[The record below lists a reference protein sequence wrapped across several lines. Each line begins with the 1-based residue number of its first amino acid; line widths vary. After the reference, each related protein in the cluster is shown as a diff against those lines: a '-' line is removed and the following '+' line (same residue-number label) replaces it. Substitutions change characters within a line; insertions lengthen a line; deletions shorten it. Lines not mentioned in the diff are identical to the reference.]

1 QGHWCLRAS
10 TGVHQL
16 TQSVWLSLRY
26 GPVLMAHSELFV
38 TRAPPVEGKA
48 VDLDVLGFLDS
59 FGEENSTVERC
70 YRAHSRSSVLQ
81 GLPFGG
87 VPTVLAINVVLW
99 MFLLLIFSCLR
110 KAAWDYGRLALL
122 MENDSLT
129 SLFYGE
135 LSEKEK
141 SPSESSPSDSETK
154 DMGFCSWLSS
164 LYHMKDEE
172 IRSKCGIDAVTYLSF
187 QRHIMLLM
195 TVVCLL
201 SLAVILPV
209 NFSGNL
215 LGDSPENF
223 GRTTLANVS
232 SKDSFLWLHSILAL
246 VYFIIT
252 LLCMVHHSIR
262 LEYREDEKVARTLM
276 ITSIPREISD
286 PGLITKHF
294 HEAYPSCTVTDIR
307 FAFDVHKLMR
317 LDLERRK
324 AMKGRLYFATK
335 AQKEGKIMI
344 KTHPCAQIFCCDICG
359 FEKVDAEQYYSELE
373 EKRTDEFNAEKNRIS
388 MKRLGIAF
396 VTFRDE
402 RMTAVIV
409 KDYSRVRCRLRPQ
422 QSSITT
428 VVQSHKWGVNYA
440 PAPSDII
447 WENLSV
453 CGSRWWLRCVLL
465 NILLFLLLFFLT
477 TPAIIVNT
485 MDKFNVTRPVES
497 LRSLPNFSRPSCYGR
512 FRCFLPFI
520 VYYSAFF
527 ESHWTRSGENQV
539 TMHKCFLL
547 LVFMVILLPSLGLS
561 SLDLFFTWLFDV
573 HFLDEKDVKFQCV
586 FLPDNGAFFVNYVI
600 TSSLIG
606 TSMELLRIPALTVYA
621 IRLCFAKS
629 QAERI
634 HVKRSQAYEF
644 QFGLEYAWTMC
655 IFAVSMTYSITC
667 PIITP
672 FGPKKPSITG
682 LNDYRPV
689 ALMSVVMKSF
699 ERLVLAHLKDITGP
713 LLDPLQ
719 FAYLLGKQGLMQGS
733 CFSSVFN
740 AIITDILHS
749 KLFQLTVPAP
759 TCQWIS
765 NFLTDRGGSS
775 STPAIIQS
783 VLCTSI
789 TVWFGSATKQ
799 DRNRLQRRVR
809 TAEKIIGAILPSIQ
823 DLYVSRVRKRAGNI
837 TADSSHPG
845 HNLFQLLPSGR
856 RYRALYAK
864 TIQTQEQFL
873 SSGCHSDE
881 HLTPVTEC
889 LLYVILKH
897 MVDRYNIYY
906 AYVPTKLNQR
916 IHRAAISQVI
926 VAPILCMFWLLFF
939 SVLRLGPVHP
949 ITLFTLVSLLS
960 SIAFSL
966 FRLCLRKQPDKSMSY
981 QLFVASVLLEPEL
994 ALTPM
999 PSPAHHGY
1007 GAMATSQSSSHGP
1020 VEEEEGEDG
1029 HAHTHETELQD
1040 PPDPYCSSPLMDS
1053 PVSYQ

>member
-1 QGHWCLRAS
+1 
-10 TGVHQL
+10 
-16 TQSVWLSLRY
+16 
-26 GPVLMAHSELFV
+26 MADSDLFV
-38 TRAPPVEGKA
+38 TRAPPVEGRP
-48 VDLDVLGFLDS
+48 VELDVLGFLES
-59 FGEENSTVERC
+59 FGEENSTAERC
-70 YRAHSRSSVLQ
+70 YRSHSRSSVLQ

-135 LSEKEK
+135 PSEKEK

-154 DMGFCSWLSS
+154 DMGFCSWLTS
-164 LYHMKDEE
+164 LYHMNCWLQSGGATVLLMMRDEE

-187 QRHIMLLM
+187 QRHIILLM

-223 GRTTLANVS
+223 GKTTLANVS
-232 SKDSFLWLHSILAL
+232 AKDSFLWLHSVFAL

-252 LLCMVHHSIR
+252 LLCMAHHLIR
-262 LEYREDEKVARTLM
+262 LEYREDEKIARTLM

-307 FAFDVHKLMR
+307 FCFDVHKLMR

-409 KDYSRVRCRLRPQ
+409 KDYSHVHCHRRPQ

-428 VVQSHKWGVNYA
+428 VVQSHKWGISYA
-440 PAPSDII
+440 PAPNDII

-497 LRSLPNFSRPSCYGR
+497 LRSPVITQFFPTLLLWAFSVL
-512 FRCFLPFI
+512 LPFI

-539 TMHKCFLL
+539 TMHKCFFL
-547 LVFMVILLPSLGLS
+547 LVFMVIILPSLGLS

-573 HFLDEKDVKFQCV
+573 NFLDESDVKFQCV

-606 TSMELLRIPALTVYA
+606 TAMELLRIPALTVYA
-621 IRLCFAKS
+621 LRLCFAKS

-655 IFAVSMTYSITC
+655 IFAVSVTYSITC

-672 FGPKKPSITG
+672 FG
-682 LNDYRPV
+682 
-689 ALMSVVMKSF
+689 
-699 ERLVLAHLKDITGP
+699 
-713 LLDPLQ
+713 
-719 FAYLLGKQGLMQGS
+719 
-733 CFSSVFN
+733 
-740 AIITDILHS
+740 
-749 KLFQLTVPAP
+749 
-759 TCQWIS
+759 
-765 NFLTDRGGSS
+765 
-775 STPAIIQS
+775 
-783 VLCTSI
+783 
-789 TVWFGSATKQ
+789 
-799 DRNRLQRRVR
+799 
-809 TAEKIIGAILPSIQ
+809 
-823 DLYVSRVRKRAGNI
+823 
-837 TADSSHPG
+837 
-845 HNLFQLLPSGR
+845 
-856 RYRALYAK
+856 
-864 TIQTQEQFL
+864 
-873 SSGCHSDE
+873 
-881 HLTPVTEC
+881 

-926 VAPILCMFWLLFF
+926 LAPILCMFWLLFF

-949 ITLFTLVSLLS
+949 ITIFTSVSLLLC
-960 SIAFSL
+960 IAFSL
-966 FRLCLRKQPDKSMSY
+966 FCLCLRKQPDKSTSY
-981 QLFVASVLLEPEL
+981 QMSDQPAEGTFTDADRSTVTSTTASSLFVASVLLEPEL

-999 PSPAHHGY
+999 PSPAHHSY
-1007 GAMATSQSSSHGP
+1007 GAMASSQSSTHGP
-1020 VEEEEGEDG
+1020 EEEEEGEED
-1029 HAHTHETELQD
+1029 HAQTHETELQD

-1053 PVSYQ
+1053 PMGYQ

>member
-1 QGHWCLRAS
+1 
-10 TGVHQL
+10 
-16 TQSVWLSLRY
+16 
-26 GPVLMAHSELFV
+26 MAHPELFV
-38 TRAPPVEGKA
+38 MRVPPVEGGP
-48 VDLDVLGFLDS
+48 VELNVLGFLDS
-59 FGEENSTVERC
+59 PGEENSTAERC
-70 YRAHSRSSVLQ
+70 YRSHSRSSVLQ

-87 VPTVLAINVVLW
+87 VPTVLVINVVLW

-135 LSEKEK
+135 PSEKEK

-154 DMGFCSWLSS
+154 DMVIYVLRYGFTFSFFCR
-164 LYHMKDEE
+164 DEE

-187 QRHIMLLM
+187 QRHIISLM

-223 GRTTLANVS
+223 GRTTLANNRE
-232 SKDSFLWLHSILAL
+232 KPLDNLLWLHCIFAL

-252 LLCMVHHSIR
+252 LLCMAHHSIR

-307 FAFDVHKLMR
+307 FCFDVRKLMM

-324 AMKGRLYFATK
+324 AMKGRLYFASK

-373 EKRTDEFNAEKNRIS
+373 EKRTDEFNAEKNRIA

-409 KDYSRVRCRLRPQ
+409 KDYSCAYCRRRPQ

-428 VVQSHKWGVNYA
+428 VLQSHKWGVSYA

-497 LRSLPNFSRPSCYGR
+497 LRSPVITQFFPTLLLWAFSVL
-512 FRCFLPFI
+512 LPFI

-547 LVFMVILLPSLGLS
+547 LVFMVIILPSLGLS

-573 HFLDEKDVKFQCV
+573 NFLDEKDVKFQCV

-621 IRLCFAKS
+621 LRLCFAKS

-655 IFAVSMTYSITC
+655 IVAVSMTYSITC
-667 PIITP
+667 PIIMP
-672 FGPKKPSITG
+672 FG
-682 LNDYRPV
+682 
-689 ALMSVVMKSF
+689 
-699 ERLVLAHLKDITGP
+699 
-713 LLDPLQ
+713 
-719 FAYLLGKQGLMQGS
+719 
-733 CFSSVFN
+733 
-740 AIITDILHS
+740 
-749 KLFQLTVPAP
+749 
-759 TCQWIS
+759 
-765 NFLTDRGGSS
+765 
-775 STPAIIQS
+775 
-783 VLCTSI
+783 
-789 TVWFGSATKQ
+789 
-799 DRNRLQRRVR
+799 
-809 TAEKIIGAILPSIQ
+809 
-823 DLYVSRVRKRAGNI
+823 
-837 TADSSHPG
+837 
-845 HNLFQLLPSGR
+845 
-856 RYRALYAK
+856 
-864 TIQTQEQFL
+864 
-873 SSGCHSDE
+873 
-881 HLTPVTEC
+881 

-960 SIAFSL
+960 CTAFSL
-966 FRLCLRKQPDKSMSY
+966 FRLCLRKHPNKSTSY
-981 QLFVASVLLEPEL
+981 QMSDQPTEGTFTDADRSTVTSTTASNLFVASVLLEPEL

-999 PSPAHHGY
+999 PSPAHHSY
-1007 GAMATSQSSSHGP
+1007 GAMASSQVVSARVISGSSAAELG
-1020 VEEEEGEDG
+1020 ETEGEG
-1029 HAHTHETELQD
+1029 
-1040 PPDPYCSSPLMDS
+1040 S
-1053 PVSYQ
+1053 

>member
-1 QGHWCLRAS
+1 MVHCGHKGW
-10 TGVHQL
+10 TG
-16 TQSVWLSLRY
+16 SAAILRY
-26 GPVLMAHSELFV
+26 GPLLMAQSELFV
-38 TRAPPVEGKA
+38 TRASPVEA
-48 VDLDVLGFLDS
+48 RPVELDVLGFLQR
-59 FGEENSTVERC
+59 FGDENSTAERC
-70 YRAHSRSSVLQ
+70 YRSHSHSSVLQ

-87 VPTVLAINVVLW
+87 VPTVLVINVVIW

-135 LSEKEK
+135 PSEKEK

-187 QRHIMLLM
+187 QRHIILLM
-195 TVVCLL
+195 TVVTLL

-209 NFSGNL
+209 NISGNL

-232 SKDSFLWLHSILAL
+232 ANFLWLHSVLAL

-252 LLCMVHHSIR
+252 LLCMAHHSLQ

-276 ITSIPREISD
+276 ITSIPKEISD

-307 FAFDVHKLMR
+307 FCFDVHKLMR

-344 KTHPCAQIFCCDICG
+344 KTHPCAQIFCCDVCG
-359 FEKVDAEQYYSELE
+359 FEKVRFVHILLCT
-373 EKRTDEFNAEKNRIS
+373 RTDEFNAEKNRIT

-402 RMTAVIV
+402 RMTAV
-409 KDYSRVRCRLRPQ
+409 L
-422 QSSITT
+422 
-428 VVQSHKWGVNYA
+428 
-440 PAPSDII
+440 II
-447 WENLSV
+447 FPIDRENLSV

-465 NILLFLLLFFLT
+465 NILLFLLLFFFT

-497 LRSLPNFSRPSCYGR
+497 LRSPVVTEFFPTLLLWAFSVL
-512 FRCFLPFI
+512 LPFV

-539 TMHKCFLL
+539 TMHKCFFL
-547 LVFMVILLPSLGLS
+547 LVFMVIILPSLGLS
-561 SLDLFFTWLFDV
+561 SLDLLFTWLFDV
-573 HFLDEKDVKFQCV
+573 NFLEEKDLKFQCV

-606 TSMELLRIPALTVYA
+606 TAMELLRIPALTVYA
-621 IRLCFAKS
+621 LRLCFAKS

-672 FGPKKPSITG
+672 FG
-682 LNDYRPV
+682 L
-689 ALMSVVMKSF
+689 
-699 ERLVLAHLKDITGP
+699 
-713 LLDPLQ
+713 
-719 FAYLLGKQGLMQGS
+719 
-733 CFSSVFN
+733 
-740 AIITDILHS
+740 
-749 KLFQLTVPAP
+749 
-759 TCQWIS
+759 
-765 NFLTDRGGSS
+765 
-775 STPAIIQS
+775 
-783 VLCTSI
+783 
-789 TVWFGSATKQ
+789 
-799 DRNRLQRRVR
+799 
-809 TAEKIIGAILPSIQ
+809 
-823 DLYVSRVRKRAGNI
+823 
-837 TADSSHPG
+837 
-845 HNLFQLLPSGR
+845 
-856 RYRALYAK
+856 LYA
-864 TIQTQEQFL
+864 
-873 SSGCHSDE
+873 
-881 HLTPVTEC
+881 
-889 LLYVILKH
+889 ILKH

-939 SVLRLGPVHP
+939 SVLRLGKYPCHKN
-949 ITLFTLVSLLS
+949 S
-960 SIAFSL
+960 
-966 FRLCLRKQPDKSMSY
+966 
-981 QLFVASVLLEPEL
+981 
-994 ALTPM
+994 
-999 PSPAHHGY
+999 
-1007 GAMATSQSSSHGP
+1007 
-1020 VEEEEGEDG
+1020 
-1029 HAHTHETELQD
+1029 
-1040 PPDPYCSSPLMDS
+1040 
-1053 PVSYQ
+1053 

>member
-1 QGHWCLRAS
+1 MK
-10 TGVHQL
+10 
-16 TQSVWLSLRY
+16 RY
-26 GPVLMAHSELFV
+26 GPVLMAQSELFV
-38 TRAPPVEGKA
+38 TRASPVEA
-48 VDLDVLGFLDS
+48 RPVELDVLGFLQR
-59 FGEENSTVERC
+59 FGDENSTAERC
-70 YRAHSRSSVLQ
+70 YRSHSHSSVLQ

-87 VPTVLAINVVLW
+87 VPTVLAINVVIW

-135 LSEKEK
+135 PSEKEK

-164 LYHMKDEE
+164 LYRMKDEE
-172 IRSKCGIDAVTYLSF
+172 IRSKCGTDAVTYLSF
-187 QRHIMLLM
+187 QRHIILLM
-195 TVVCLL
+195 TVVTLL

-209 NFSGNL
+209 NISGNL

-232 SKDSFLWLHSILAL
+232 AVDSFLWLHSVLAL

-252 LLCMVHHSIR
+252 LLCMAHHSLQ

-276 ITSIPREISD
+276 ITSIPKEISD

-307 FAFDVHKLMR
+307 FCFDVHKLMR

-409 KDYSRVRCRLRPQ
+409 KDYGRVNCRRRPQ
-422 QSSITT
+422 QSSIST
-428 VVQSHKWGVNYA
+428 VVQSHKWDVSYA

-465 NILLFLLLFFLT
+465 NILLFLLLFFFT

-497 LRSLPNFSRPSCYGR
+497 LRSPVVTEFFPTLLLWAFSVL
-512 FRCFLPFI
+512 LPFI

-539 TMHKCFLL
+539 TMHKCFFL
-547 LVFMVILLPSLGLS
+547 LVFMVIILPSLGLS
-561 SLDLFFTWLFDV
+561 SLDLLFTWLFDV
-573 HFLDEKDVKFQCV
+573 NFLEEKDLKFQCV

-606 TSMELLRIPALTVYA
+606 TAMELLRIPALTVYA
-621 IRLCFAKS
+621 LRLCFAKS

-672 FGPKKPSITG
+672 FG
-682 LNDYRPV
+682 L
-689 ALMSVVMKSF
+689 
-699 ERLVLAHLKDITGP
+699 
-713 LLDPLQ
+713 
-719 FAYLLGKQGLMQGS
+719 
-733 CFSSVFN
+733 
-740 AIITDILHS
+740 
-749 KLFQLTVPAP
+749 
-759 TCQWIS
+759 
-765 NFLTDRGGSS
+765 
-775 STPAIIQS
+775 
-783 VLCTSI
+783 
-789 TVWFGSATKQ
+789 
-799 DRNRLQRRVR
+799 
-809 TAEKIIGAILPSIQ
+809 
-823 DLYVSRVRKRAGNI
+823 
-837 TADSSHPG
+837 
-845 HNLFQLLPSGR
+845 
-856 RYRALYAK
+856 LYA
-864 TIQTQEQFL
+864 
-873 SSGCHSDE
+873 
-881 HLTPVTEC
+881 
-889 LLYVILKH
+889 ILKH

-939 SVLRLGPVHP
+939 SVLRLGPMHP
-949 ITLFTLVSLLS
+949 ITLFTLVSH
-960 SIAFSL
+960 IFCIVCYL
-966 FRLCLRKQPDKSMSY
+966 FRLCLRKQPDKSTSY
-981 QLFVASVLLEPEL
+981 QMSDQPDGTLTDADRSTVTSTTASSLFVASVLLEPEL

-999 PSPAHHGY
+999 PSPAHHSY
-1007 GAMATSQSSSHGP
+1007 GAMASSQSSNRGP
-1020 VEEEEGEDG
+1020 AEEEEGEG
-1029 HAHTHETELQD
+1029 EHTQTRETELQD
-1040 PPDPYCSSPLMDS
+1040 PPDLYCSTTLMDS
-1053 PVSYQ
+1053 SVGYQ

>member
-1 QGHWCLRAS
+1 
-10 TGVHQL
+10 
-16 TQSVWLSLRY
+16 
-26 GPVLMAHSELFV
+26 MAQSELFE
-38 TRAPPVEGKA
+38 TRTPPVEA
-48 VDLDVLGFLDS
+48 RPVELDVLGFLES
-59 FGEENSTVERC
+59 FGEENSTAERC
-70 YRAHSRSSVLQ
+70 FRSHSRNSVLQ

-87 VPTVLAINVVLW
+87 VPTVLLINVVLW
-99 MFLLLIFSCLR
+99 MMLLLVFSCLR

-135 LSEKEK
+135 PSEKEK

-187 QRHIMLLM
+187 QRHILLLM
-195 TVVCLL
+195 TVVSLL

-215 LGDSPENF
+215 QGDSPENF

-232 SKDSFLWLHSILAL
+232 SKDSFLWLHSIFAL

-252 LLCMVHHSIR
+252 LLCMAHHSTR
-262 LEYREDEKVARTLM
+262 LEYREDEKVSRTLM

-307 FAFDVHKLMR
+307 FCFDVHKLMK

-324 AMKGRLYFATK
+324 AMKGRLYFTTK
-335 AQKEGKIMI
+335 AQKEGKVMIM
-344 KTHPCAQIFCCDICG
+344 THPCSQIFCCDICG

-373 EKRTDEFNAEKNRIS
+373 EKRTDEFNAEKNRIT

-409 KDYSRVRCRLRPQ
+409 KDYSCVHCRRRPQ
-422 QSSITT
+422 QSSVTT
-428 VVQSHKWGVNYA
+428 VVQSHKWGVGYA

-465 NILLFLLLFFLT
+465 NILLFLLLFFFT

-485 MDKFNVTRPVES
+485 MDKFNVTRPMES
-497 LRSLPNFSRPSCYGR
+497 LRSPVITQFFPTLLLWMFSVL
-512 FRCFLPFI
+512 LPFI

-527 ESHWTRSGENQV
+527 ESHWTRSVENQV
-539 TMHKCFLL
+539 TMHKCFFL
-547 LVFMVILLPSLGLS
+547 LVFMVIILPSLGLS

-573 HFLDEKDVKFQCV
+573 HFLDEKEIKFQCV

-672 FGPKKPSITG
+672 FG
-682 LNDYRPV
+682 
-689 ALMSVVMKSF
+689 
-699 ERLVLAHLKDITGP
+699 
-713 LLDPLQ
+713 
-719 FAYLLGKQGLMQGS
+719 
-733 CFSSVFN
+733 
-740 AIITDILHS
+740 
-749 KLFQLTVPAP
+749 
-759 TCQWIS
+759 
-765 NFLTDRGGSS
+765 
-775 STPAIIQS
+775 
-783 VLCTSI
+783 
-789 TVWFGSATKQ
+789 
-799 DRNRLQRRVR
+799 
-809 TAEKIIGAILPSIQ
+809 
-823 DLYVSRVRKRAGNI
+823 
-837 TADSSHPG
+837 
-845 HNLFQLLPSGR
+845 
-856 RYRALYAK
+856 
-864 TIQTQEQFL
+864 
-873 SSGCHSDE
+873 
-881 HLTPVTEC
+881 

-906 AYVPTKLNQR
+906 AYVPTKLNQK

-949 ITLFTLVSLLS
+949 ITLFTSVSLIS
-960 SIAFSL
+960 CVACYL
-966 FRLCLRKQPDKSMSY
+966 FRVCLGKTPDKSTSY
-981 QLFVASVLLEPEL
+981 QMSDQAAAGTFADSDRSAATSTTTSNLFVASVLLEPEL

-1007 GAMATSQSSSHGP
+1007 GAMASSQSSSHGP
-1020 VEEEEGEDG
+1020 VAGGEAEEEE
-1029 HAHTHETELQD
+1029 HTQTHETELRD
-1040 PPDPYCSSPLMDS
+1040 PADLCVPSVLMDS
-1053 PVSYQ
+1053 PVIYQ

>member
-1 QGHWCLRAS
+1 
-10 TGVHQL
+10 
-16 TQSVWLSLRY
+16 
-26 GPVLMAHSELFV
+26 MAHSELFE
-38 TRAPPVEGKA
+38 TRAPPEEA
-48 VDLDVLGFLDS
+48 HSLELDVLGFLEP
-59 FGEENSTVERC
+59 FGEENSTAERC
-70 YRAHSRSSVLQ
+70 FRSHSRSSVLQ

-135 LSEKEK
+135 PSEKEK
-141 SPSESSPSDSETK
+141 SPSESSPSDTETK

-187 QRHIMLLM
+187 QRHIILLM
-195 TVVCLL
+195 TIVSLL

-215 LGDSPENF
+215 LGNSPENF

-232 SKDSFLWLHSILAL
+232 AKDSFLWLHSIFAL

-252 LLCMVHHSIR
+252 LLCMAHHWIR
-262 LEYREDEKVARTLM
+262 LEYKEDEKVARTLM

-307 FAFDVHKLMR
+307 FCFDVQKLMK

-335 AQKEGKIMI
+335 AQKEGRIMI

-409 KDYSRVRCRLRPQ
+409 KDYSRVHCRRRPQ

-428 VVQSHKWGVNYA
+428 VVQSHKWGVSYA

-497 LRSLPNFSRPSCYGR
+497 LRSPVITQFFPTLLLWAFSVL
-512 FRCFLPFI
+512 LPFI

-539 TMHKCFLL
+539 TMRKCFLL
-547 LVFMVILLPSLGLS
+547 LVFMVIILPSLGLS

-573 HFLDEKDVKFQCV
+573 NFLEEKEVKFQCV

-606 TSMELLRIPALTVYA
+606 TSMELLRIPALTVY
-621 IRLCFAKS
+621 ILRLCFAKS

-672 FGPKKPSITG
+672 FG
-682 LNDYRPV
+682 
-689 ALMSVVMKSF
+689 
-699 ERLVLAHLKDITGP
+699 
-713 LLDPLQ
+713 
-719 FAYLLGKQGLMQGS
+719 
-733 CFSSVFN
+733 
-740 AIITDILHS
+740 
-749 KLFQLTVPAP
+749 
-759 TCQWIS
+759 
-765 NFLTDRGGSS
+765 
-775 STPAIIQS
+775 
-783 VLCTSI
+783 
-789 TVWFGSATKQ
+789 
-799 DRNRLQRRVR
+799 
-809 TAEKIIGAILPSIQ
+809 
-823 DLYVSRVRKRAGNI
+823 
-837 TADSSHPG
+837 
-845 HNLFQLLPSGR
+845 
-856 RYRALYAK
+856 
-864 TIQTQEQFL
+864 
-873 SSGCHSDE
+873 
-881 HLTPVTEC
+881 

-906 AYVPTKLNQR
+906 AYVPTKLNQE
-916 IHRAAISQVI
+916 IHRAAINQVI

-939 SVLRLGPVHP
+939 SVLRLGLGHP
-949 ITLFTLVSLLS
+949 ITLFTLASLIS
-960 SIAFSL
+960 CVACYL
-966 FRLCLRKQPDKSMSY
+966 FRLCLRKTPDKSTSY
-981 QLFVASVLLEPEL
+981 QMSDQPVEGTFTDADRNTVTSTTASSMFVASVLLEPEL
-994 ALTPM
+994 VLTPM

-1007 GAMATSQSSSHGP
+1007 GAMASSRSSSHSP
-1020 VEEEEGEDG
+1020 VEGAEGEEDQ
-1029 HAHTHETELQD
+1029 TQTRETELQNAA
-1040 PPDPYCSSPLMDS
+1040 DPYISSPLMDS
-1053 PVSYQ
+1053 PVGYQ